1 VADDPPEGEQLA
13 TGSVQ
18 DNRVM
23 HILVVDDEPDIR
35 TMLEVV
41 LAAEGWAVEQA
52 ASGAEGLDAFRSAKP
67 DIIVLDHRMPGLTGW
82 DVACQLIEEGC
93 EAPIVL
99 FSAYLD
105 ADLRNRS
112 QALGLTAVDKLD
124 WHGLVETCRRFDRVR
139 LQAQAVGG

>member
-1 VADDPPEGEQLA
+1 VA
-13 TGSVQ
+13 TGSSQ
-18 DNRVM
+18 DIRVM

-41 LAAEGWAVEQA
+41 LAAEGWTVRQA
-52 ASGAEGLDAFRSAKP
+52 ASGEEGLDAFRSAPP
-67 DIIVLDHRMPGLTGW
+67 DIVVLDHRMPGLTGW

-93 EAPIVL
+93 DVPIVL

-105 ADLRNRS
+105 ADLRARS
-112 QALGLTAVDKLD
+112 EALGLTAVDKLD

-139 LQAQAVGG
+139 LQGQAAVSG

>member
-1 VADDPPEGEQLA
+1 VG
-13 TGSVQ
+13 TGSNQ
-18 DNRVM
+18 DIRVM

-41 LAAEGWAVEQA
+41 LAAEGWAVRQA
-52 ASGAEGLDAFRSAKP
+52 ASGEEGLEAFRSARP
-67 DIIVLDHRMPGLTGW
+67 DIVVLDHRMPALTGW

-93 EAPIVL
+93 DVPIVL

-105 ADLRNRS
+105 ADLRARS
-112 QALGLTAVDKLD
+112 EALGLTAVDKLD

-139 LQAQAVGG
+139 LQGQAAVSG

>member
-1 VADDPPEGEQLA
+1 VT
-13 TGSVQ
+13 TGTSQ
-18 DNRVM
+18 EIRVM

-41 LAAEGWAVEQA
+41 LAAEGWAVRQA
-52 ASGAEGLDAFRSAKP
+52 ASGEEGLEAFRSAQP
-67 DIIVLDHRMPGLTGW
+67 DIVVLDHRMPGLTGW

-93 EAPIVL
+93 DVPIVL

-105 ADLRNRS
+105 TDLRARS
-112 QALGLTAVDKLD
+112 EALGLTAVDKLD

-139 LQAQAVGG
+139 LQGQAAVHG

>member
-1 VADDPPEGEQLA
+1 LA
-13 TGSVQ
+13 TGSPQ

-52 ASGAEGLDAFRSAKP
+52 ASGAEGLDAFRSNKP

-93 EAPIVL
+93 DAPIVL

-112 QALGLTAVDKLD
+112 EALGLTAVDKLD

-139 LQAQAVGG
+139 LQAQAVGS

>member
-1 VADDPPEGEQLA
+1 VG
-13 TGSVQ
+13 TGSSQ
-18 DNRVM
+18 DIRVM

-41 LAAEGWAVEQA
+41 LAAEGWAVRQA
-52 ASGAEGLDAFRSAKP
+52 ASGEEGLDAFRSARP
-67 DIIVLDHRMPGLTGW
+67 DIVVLDHRMPGLTGW

-93 EAPIVL
+93 DVPIVL

-105 ADLRNRS
+105 ADLRARS
-112 QALGLTAVDKLD
+112 EALGLTAVDKLD

-139 LQAQAVGG
+139 LQAQAAVSG

>member
-1 VADDPPEGEQLA
+1 VA
-13 TGSVQ
+13 TGTSQ
-18 DNRVM
+18 DIRAM

-52 ASGAEGLDAFRSAKP
+52 ASGEEGLEAFRSIRP
-67 DIIVLDHRMPGLTGW
+67 DIVVLDHRMPGLTGW

-93 EAPIVL
+93 EVPIVL

-105 ADLRNRS
+105 ADLRVRS
-112 QALGLTAVDKLD
+112 EVLGLTAVDKLD

-139 LQAQAVGG
+139 IQGQAAVGG